1 MANVNILTMKSKQA
15 QELLDKNS
23 TWFADNEKTQS
34 LWVRNYIAEKAIELA
49 EEEMRE
55 KAIEAH
61 INSCIYHLP
70 ENKACKAIMGGKID
84 GCYYSCEE
92 IRSCHPGLC
101 KANIEKFIEEL
112 NK

>member
-1 MANVNILTMKSKQA
+1 MKSKKA
-15 QELLDKNS
+15 EEYIDKKKREDYPGGYLCYTLSEEN
-23 TWFADNEKTQS
+23 AK
-34 LWVRNYIAEKAIELA
+34 KAVEIA